1 MLKVF
6 GSCLPEYQIMLVCSF
21 IFFNSTVHGSGH
33 LRGNMGKTKKG
44 DAAG

>member
-6 GSCLPEYQIMLVCSF
+6 GSCLPEYQIMLVC
-21 IFFNSTVHGSGH
+21 FFVFLTV
-33 LRGNMGKTKKG
+33 LYMVLVICEGKTKKG